1 LVEEVVEGDGALED
15 GVEQRPGG
23 LLGGVPELLHHVVAR
38 VELAAVEQR
47 HRRIEAPTYD
57 FRLLLLIS
65 FFIGIVLVEV
75 VVTPRCEEA
84 AAAAEVRTR
93 GGAAAAL
100 LVERWVGAAEQE
112 AAARRQQCPWRG
124 GRALLR

>member
-1 LVEEVVEGDGALED
+1 MVEEVVEGDGALED

-23 LLGGVPELLHHVVAR
+23 LLGGVPALLHHVVAR

-75 VVTPRCEEA
+75 VVTPRGEEA
-84 AAAAEVRTR
+84 AAAAEVTTR
-93 GGAAAAL
+93 GGSAL
-100 LVERWVGAAEQE
+100 RVVERWLWAEQE
-112 AAARRQQCPWRG
+112 AARRQQCPWRG